1 MSLKVIALPGL
12 GALAAGA
19 LGRKLGTT
27 GVRIVAAAALAV
39 VAFVDVALAD
49 FLVSI
54 QLGSP
59 SAVLPFPE
67 FLASTILSPVS
78 PSGEFFGS
86 LSIVG
91 RMPDSFKDEES
102 WIIVSASR
110 ISSSSSDA
118 TQSKR
123 GRGVDQNNAQ
133 A

>member
-12 GALAAGA
+12 CALAAGV
-19 LGRKLGTT
+19 LGRELGTA
-27 GVRIVAAAALAV
+27 GAQIVAAT
-39 VAFVDVALAD
+39 FVDVALAD

-54 QLGSP
+54 QLGFA
-59 SAVLPFPE
+59 SAVLPFFD

-78 PSGEFFGS
+78 PSAEFFGF
-86 LSIVG
+86 LTIVG

-102 WIIVSASR
+102 RIIVSASR